1 MVDVTAVNDRPEL
14 INVQDQVT
22 EEDTPLLLNSF
33 TLADIDA
40 QLDDPNADYTL
51 QIGVNSGVLIIDS
64 SLSSGL
70 TIQGDGTGALSIT
83 GNVAEINAAIGAGL
97 VKFVP
102 SPDFYGQVAVTLN
115 VNDNGNAGIE
125 IAGDASTAHDNS
137 AQFVIDVTAVNDKP
151 EVDGI
156 HLTAQ
161 IDEASGQKLTGI
173 TVSDVDYAG
182 SHANDVMK
190 VTLSISEGIL
200 SVQAPAGSSVAVS
213 YALDGSVILEGSP
226 EAINALLNHSD
237 SAYGLFVDAAAIAGT
252 QINLTVTAQDMGVYF
267 ENASGMAL
275 EESKTYPIQVNPVAN
290 APSLSMNPAFGYAQQ
305 IYANQ
310 SVSAQGIALL
320 GAIAALT
327 DLHETLS
334 LRVDHLPAGA
344 SLSSTAGSVTDLGNG
359 RWEVSP
365 DALESLKVV
374 GLEEG
379 VHTLSLTAL
388 STESDGSSAPSANS
402 IDYRIEIAADG
413 SLLDHRSA
421 TDDSLLVADNSGMTL
436 LSGSGDDFVQG
447 GAGDDVLVG
456 GLGADILVGGT
467 GADMFKWTLD
477 GVDDKVDHI
486 RDFNVSEGDSIDL
499 IDVVQDLGNHLTMEQ
514 LLNNL
519 SVSNQLT
526 AQVVDNDVTL
536 QVTTDNQVQQTIV
549 IENLATQIDFTGMS
563 SLDIIGTLLDQNLLR
578 HD

>member
-1 MVDVTAVNDRPEL
+1 MNDRPEL

-22 EEDTPLLLNSF
+22 EEDTPLLLDSF

-115 VNDNGNAGIE
+115 VNDNGNAGSE

-182 SHANDVMK
+182 SHTNDVMK

-477 GVDDKVDHI
+477 GVDDKVDRI

-563 SLDIIGTLLDQNLLR
+563 SLDIIGTLLDLNLLR

>member
-1 MVDVTAVNDRPEL
+1 M
-14 INVQDQVT
+14 T

-40 QLDDPNADYTL
+40 QLDDPNAAYTL

-125 IAGDASTAHDNS
+125 IAGDASTGHDNS

-237 SAYGLFVDAAAIAGT
+237 SAYGLFVDAAAIPGT

-402 IDYRIEIAADG
+402 IDYQIEIAADG

>member
-1 MVDVTAVNDRPEL
+1 
-14 INVQDQVT
+14 
-22 EEDTPLLLNSF
+22 LLNSF

-125 IAGDASTAHDNS
+125 IAGDASTGHDNS

-402 IDYRIEIAADG
+402 IDYQIEIAADG

>member
-1 MVDVTAVNDRPEL
+1 
-14 INVQDQVT
+14 
-22 EEDTPLLLNSF
+22 
-33 TLADIDA
+33 
-40 QLDDPNADYTL
+40 
-51 QIGVNSGVLIIDS
+51 
-64 SLSSGL
+64 
-70 TIQGDGTGALSIT
+70 
-83 GNVAEINAAIGAGL
+83 
-97 VKFVP
+97 
-102 SPDFYGQVAVTLN
+102 
-115 VNDNGNAGIE
+115 
-125 IAGDASTAHDNS
+125 
-137 AQFVIDVTAVNDKP
+137 
-151 EVDGI
+151 
-156 HLTAQ
+156 
-161 IDEASGQKLTGI
+161 
-173 TVSDVDYAG
+173 
-182 SHANDVMK
+182 
-190 VTLSISEGIL
+190 
-200 SVQAPAGSSVAVS
+200 
-213 YALDGSVILEGSP
+213 
-226 EAINALLNHSD
+226 
-237 SAYGLFVDAAAIAGT
+237 
-252 QINLTVTAQDMGVYF
+252 
-267 ENASGMAL
+267 
-275 EESKTYPIQVNPVAN
+275 
-290 APSLSMNPAFGYAQQ
+290 
-305 IYANQ
+305 
-310 SVSAQGIALL
+310 
-320 GAIAALT
+320 
-327 DLHETLS
+327 
-334 LRVDHLPAGA
+334 
-344 SLSSTAGSVTDLGNG
+344 
-359 RWEVSP
+359 
-365 DALESLKVV
+365 
-374 GLEEG
+374 
-379 VHTLSLTAL
+379 LSLTAR

-402 IDYRIEIAADG
+402 IDYQIEIAADG

>member
-1 MVDVTAVNDRPEL
+1 
-14 INVQDQVT
+14 
-22 EEDTPLLLNSF
+22 
-33 TLADIDA
+33 
-40 QLDDPNADYTL
+40 
-51 QIGVNSGVLIIDS
+51 
-64 SLSSGL
+64 
-70 TIQGDGTGALSIT
+70 
-83 GNVAEINAAIGAGL
+83 
-97 VKFVP
+97 
-102 SPDFYGQVAVTLN
+102 
-115 VNDNGNAGIE
+115 
-125 IAGDASTAHDNS
+125 
-137 AQFVIDVTAVNDKP
+137 
-151 EVDGI
+151 
-156 HLTAQ
+156 
-161 IDEASGQKLTGI
+161 
-173 TVSDVDYAG
+173 
-182 SHANDVMK
+182 
-190 VTLSISEGIL
+190 
-200 SVQAPAGSSVAVS
+200 
-213 YALDGSVILEGSP
+213 
-226 EAINALLNHSD
+226 
-237 SAYGLFVDAAAIAGT
+237 LFVDAAAIAGT

-402 IDYRIEIAADG
+402 IDYQIEIAADG

>member
-1 MVDVTAVNDRPEL
+1 
-14 INVQDQVT
+14 NVQDQVT

-182 SHANDVMK
+182 SHTNDVMK

-237 SAYGLFVDAAAIAGT
+237 SAYGLFVDAAVIAGT

-275 EESKTYPIQVNPVAN
+275 EESKTYPIQINPVAN

>member
-1 MVDVTAVNDRPEL
+1 NDRPEL

-115 VNDNGNAGIE
+115 VNDNGNAGSE

-182 SHANDVMK
+182 SHTNDVMK

-237 SAYGLFVDAAAIAGT
+237 SAYGLFVDATAIAGT

-310 SVSAQGIALL
+310 SLSAQGIALL

-374 GLEEG
+374 GLDEG

-421 TDDSLLVADNSGMTL
+421 TDDSLLVAGNSGMTL

-486 RDFNVSEGDSIDL
+486 RDFNVNEGDSIDL